1 MIILIIINAKSEG
14 KWVSLMKKIPK
25 WIHKNSQMIQRSL
38 LFTMS
43 IFVAIPSYAEDRSLA
58 TVPRVELDKYLGLWY
73 EVARKPM
80 YFQRECAKDVTARYT
95 INEYGNVEVDNRCI
109 DQQGNQLRSI
119 GEGFVMNDPYNSK
132 IKVSFL
138 PEAVRWMPFGR
149 GDYWI
154 LKIDPHYQ
162 MALVGEPKRKYLW
175 ILSRNPHPDEN
186 KVIEYL
192 RYAQTL
198 GFSVKDLI
206 RSEQTEP

>member
-1 MIILIIINAKSEG
+1 
-14 KWVSLMKKIPK
+14 MKKRPT
-25 WIHKNSQMIQRSL
+25 WHYKNSQAIRRSV
-38 LFTMS
+38 LFAVS
-43 IFVAIPSYAEDRSLA
+43 ILVVIHSYAENRSLA
-58 TVPRVELDKYLGLWY
+58 TAPRIELDKYLGLWY
-73 EVARKPM
+73 EIARKPM
-80 YFQRECAKDVTARYT
+80 YFQEKCSKDVTARYT
-95 INEYGNVEVDNRCI
+95 INEYGNVAVDNRCI
-109 DQQGNQLRSI
+109 DQQGNELRAL
-119 GEGFVMNDPYNSK
+119 GEGFVMNQPYNSK

-175 ILSRNPHPDEN
+175 VLSRTPHPDEN
-186 KVIEYL
+186 KVTEYL